1 MLSFFRCYGLETVSL
16 RYFNVFG
23 PRQDPT
29 SQYSGVLAKF
39 ITSMLNGKAPAV
51 FGDGSQSRDFTYVD
65 NAVQAN
71 LLAVSA
77 PANEVAG
84 RVFNVANGQRVDLN
98 QTIQVLKKLT
108 GYAGDVK
115 YGPERTGDIKHSLAD
130 ISRARKHLGYDPKVA
145 FEEGLRRT
153 VEWYQSQ
160 ANA

>member
-1 MLSFFRCYGLETVSL
+1 
-16 RYFNVFG
+16 
-23 PRQDPT
+23 
-29 SQYSGVLAKF
+29 
-39 ITSMLNGKAPAV
+39 
-51 FGDGSQSRDFTYVD
+51 
-65 NAVQAN
+65 
-71 LLAVSA
+71 
-77 PANEVAG
+77 
-84 RVFNVANGQRVDLN
+84 LN